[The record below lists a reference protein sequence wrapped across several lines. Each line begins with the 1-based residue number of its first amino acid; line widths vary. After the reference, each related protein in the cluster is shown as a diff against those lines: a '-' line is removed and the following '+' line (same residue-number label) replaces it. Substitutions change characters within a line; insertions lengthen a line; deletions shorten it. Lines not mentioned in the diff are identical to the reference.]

1 MSTVP
6 VSGASAIA
14 AYLPAAR
21 SGGGDAAVPPVA
33 LPGARD
39 SVHISDEARRLAREA
54 MPDIRLFGEVR
65 YDPPH
70 TDDPDFPWEVAHRQ
84 WVDLMEKVFGSG
96 EPGPGPGEPGAA
108 GHGITPHQR
117 S

>member
-6 VSGASAIA
+6 VSGATAVA
-14 AYLPAAR
+14 AYLPVAR
-21 SGGGDAAVPPVA
+21 LDGVDAPVLPVA

-39 SVHISDEARRLAREA
+39 SVHISEEARRLAKEA

-84 WVDLMEKVFGSG
+84 WVDLMKKVFGNQDEG
-96 EPGPGPGEPGAA
+96 DAA
-108 GHGITPHQR
+108 EQSRQR
-117 S
+117 